1 VPDPGD
7 PPELLAVEMD
17 QLSGSLA
24 FVTHNHWLWFE
35 RRQLA
40 QTELPQDRTH
50 GRDRHA

>member
-40 QTELPQDRTH
+40 QTEPPQDRTH